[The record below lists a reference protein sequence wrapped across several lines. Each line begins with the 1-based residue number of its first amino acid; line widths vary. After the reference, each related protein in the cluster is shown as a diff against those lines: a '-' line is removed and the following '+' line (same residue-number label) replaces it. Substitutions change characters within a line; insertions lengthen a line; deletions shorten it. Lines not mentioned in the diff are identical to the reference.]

1 MTDNNDHEKENISN
15 KDNLVLLDELII
27 LKILYK
33 KIG

>member
-1 MTDNNDHEKENISN
+1 MTDNNDHEKENKSN